1 MKNIIGLI
9 VTILYILIT
18 MTIARIFEKKGKEIS
33 RKFIH
38 IMLGNW
44 WILAMIF
51 FDNVI
56 YASIEPILFIILNYI
71 SYKKD
76 IIKVME
82 RDDKEEKTLGTV
94 YYAISL
100 FIIVIITYGIL
111 NNPKLGIVPIFIMA
125 YGDGLAAVMGKII
138 KSKEYKI
145 GNSKKTIAGSLTM
158 FIVST
163 IIIAVY
169 LICTNAQLWII
180 KSIIMGIILTVIE
193 AISIKGT
200 DNLTIPICTLL
211 MLIW

>member
-18 MTIARIFEKKGKEIS
+18 MTIAKIFEKKGKEIS

-125 YGDGLAAVMGKII
+125 YGDGLAAVMGKLI
-138 KSKEYKI
+138 KNI
-145 GNSKKTIAGSLTM
+145 R
-158 FIVST
+158 
-163 IIIAVY
+163 
-169 LICTNAQLWII
+169 
-180 KSIIMGIILTVIE
+180 
-193 AISIKGT
+193 
-200 DNLTIPICTLL
+200 
-211 MLIW
+211 

>member
-18 MTIARIFEKKGKEIS
+18 MTIAKIFEKKGKEIS

-125 YGDGLAAVMGKII
+125 YGDGLAAVMGKLI

-169 LICTNAQLWII
+169 LICTNTQLWII